1 MKITKTK
8 DFIRLDTESKDG
20 IRTAVD
26 ITQNDEFIMAD
37 LSLELPYTDGE
48 LLLVD
53 NGFQYIYQ
61 GSIQRLI
68 NQQSLVFNRMR
79 NKKEEK
85 EIIEKIKELS
95 R

>member
-8 DFIRLDTESKDG
+8 DFIRVDIEPKDG
-20 IRTAVD
+20 IKTALD
-26 ITQNDEFIMAD
+26 ITENDDFIMAD
-37 LSLELPYTDGE
+37 LSLELPYVDEE

-53 NGFQYIYQ
+53 NGFQYVYQ
-61 GSIQRLI
+61 GPIQRLI
-68 NQQSLVFNRMR
+68 NQQSLVFNRLR